1 MNGNNAEHNYNVDL
15 LDMND
20 WASNNNDP
28 MMQQQHNGS
37 NNMSAQ
43 QDGVDLKIVNI
54 MGDDQQYFL
63 DEMGNVFD
71 SELNRVGH
79 NT

>member
-1 MNGNNAEHNYNVDL
+1 
-15 LDMND
+15 
-20 WASNNNDP
+20 
-28 MMQQQHNGS
+28 
-37 NNMSAQ
+37 MSAQ